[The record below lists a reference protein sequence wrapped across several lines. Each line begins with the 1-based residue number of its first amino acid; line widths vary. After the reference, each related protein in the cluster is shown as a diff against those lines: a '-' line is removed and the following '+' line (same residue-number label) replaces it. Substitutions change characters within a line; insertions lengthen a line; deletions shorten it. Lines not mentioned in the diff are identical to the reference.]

1 MPVRLP
7 GDLMVSVSGFRG
19 KVGSC
24 LTPELIAS
32 LSAAFGAFLR
42 AEGASGP
49 VCLGRDSR
57 TSGRMLSDAA
67 RSGLASV
74 GVDVLDLGIVP
85 TPTVLL
91 AAEEGSCA
99 GALVVTASHNPAE
112 WNALKFAGSDGT
124 FLDASRMQRFQG
136 FLETDDLR
144 RVGWDQL
151 GRSQEDSDAIA
162 RHIRRILDL
171 PVLEVDRIRDRR
183 FRVAID
189 CVRGAGSLMLP
200 PLLDALGCAVTGIGL
215 EPDGHFPR
223 DPEPTAANL
232 TDLGVLVR
240 ESGAQLGFAVDP
252 DVDRLSLVDEEGVP
266 LGEDL
271 TLALCAHAVLRRHE
285 GPVVTNLSTSRVV
298 EDVARAASVPL
309 IRSPVG
315 EVNVSRRMAEV
326 GAVVGGEGNGGVILP
341 DLHLTRDAPLACA
354 LILQHL
360 LDEGTGLRAAAA
372 RWPSYAIV
380 KEKVGFPRERI
391 GDVYTALSQESSGAR
406 ANTEDGLRLD
416 WDSASEWLHVRPSG
430 TEPIVRLIAEA
441 PTETRARDI
450 VRRARELLHRL
461 SRGIT

>member
-1 MPVRLP
+1 
-7 GDLMVSVSGFRG
+7 
-19 KVGSC
+19 
-24 LTPELIAS
+24 
-32 LSAAFGAFLR
+32 
-42 AEGASGP
+42 
-49 VCLGRDSR
+49 
-57 TSGRMLSDAA
+57 
-67 RSGLASV
+67 
-74 GVDVLDLGIVP
+74 
-85 TPTVLL
+85 
-91 AAEEGSCA
+91 
-99 GALVVTASHNPAE
+99 
-112 WNALKFAGSDGT
+112 
-124 FLDASRMQRFQG
+124 
-136 FLETDDLR
+136 
-144 RVGWDQL
+144 
-151 GRSQEDSDAIA
+151 
-162 RHIRRILDL
+162 
-171 PVLEVDRIRDRR
+171 
-183 FRVAID
+183 
-189 CVRGAGSLMLP
+189 MLP
-200 PLLDALGCAVTGIGL
+200 ALLDALGCAVTGIGL

-298 EDVARAASVPL
+298 EDVARAASVSL

-326 GAVVGGEGNGGVILP
+326 GAVIGGEGNGGVILP

-391 GDVYTALSQESSGAR
+391 GDAYTALSQASSGAR
-406 ANTEDGLRLD
+406 ANIEDGLRLD
-416 WDSASEWLHVRPSG
+416 WDSAGEWLHVRPSG

-441 PTETRARDI
+441 PTEAGARDI
-450 VRRARELLHRL
+450 VRRARELLHRS